1 LKRYTVVSILL
12 AVSLMT
18 MTSLFAA
25 FMVSFGAGDRDF
37 GFIVLLM
44 IYLFGALSILFAIYL
59 ERLEK
64 NRSKILRGSSKGDN

>member
-1 LKRYTVVSILL
+1 M
-12 AVSLMT
+12 A

-37 GFIVLLM
+37 GFTILLM

-59 ERLEK
+59 ESLEK